1 MAGGGGKEPVAR
13 AVSLPVVAQQDES
26 ALWDRDDPI
35 SSTLAAYVD
44 DLALAIDVR
53 RSQVGPL
60 PQPQATGVD
69 GDEAEAIDGDLD
81 PCEDRLDLFPREDD
95 GKPDLPGR
103 ASDVEDTPLAL
114 ERLLVEELDAA
125 QGNRDGSSLELALVL
140 EVEEVAAKLFFVDL
154 LRGSSVVL
162 GELPDTRDVGLL
174 GSLGVAGELEVV
186 DHALA

>member
-1 MAGGGGKEPVAR
+1 
-13 AVSLPVVAQQDES
+13 
-26 ALWDRDDPI
+26 
-35 SSTLAAYVD
+35 
-44 DLALAIDVR
+44 VR
-53 RSQVGPL
+53 S
-60 PQPQATGVD
+60 
-69 GDEAEAIDGDLD
+69 
-81 PCEDRLDLFPREDD
+81 
-95 GKPDLPGR
+95 
-103 ASDVEDTPLAL
+103 VEDTPLAL